1 MDKCF
6 ICLKNEHDLTRVNSD
21 STDSENHIIIKLK
34 NFVPE
39 LVSSNKKIMFHWQEE
54 FRGLAFLN
62 NLKEF
67 IWKSK
72 I

>member
-39 LVSSNKKIMFHWQEE
+39 LVSSNKKIMFH
-54 FRGLAFLN
+54 
-62 NLKEF
+62 
-67 IWKSK
+67 
-72 I
+72 